1 MTAMWDLVKVSL
13 RAVVAH
19 RLRSV
24 LSMLGIAIGVA
35 SVILLTSIGEGTRL
49 YLTSQFTQFGTN
61 LLAITPGKA
70 ETLGVPGAL
79 GGTTRKLTIDDAE
92 AISRLPGVERV
103 VPMAFGTARVE
114 ANGRGRSVFVYGVT
128 PDVPEVWQWNVRVG
142 SFWPHGDPRRSVA
155 QAVLGPKLKRELFG
169 PHNALGEFVRIG
181 GSRFRV
187 VGLMEPK
194 GQLLGFDLDDAAYIP
209 IAAAMKIFNVD
220 ELTEI
225 DLTFSHARLLDTVE
239 DDLRLLLTERHGGRE
254 DFSVTSQAAMLEVFD
269 NVMNI
274 VTLAVGA
281 IGGVS
286 LLVGAIGILTMMW
299 IAVGERRNEIG
310 LIRSVGATR
319 NQVQLVFLV
328 EAATLASL
336 GGLLGTAFGLGVCSL
351 LRMALPGLP
360 VHTPLIFVFL
370 AVTVSLAV
378 GLLAGVTP
386 ARRAAHLDPI
396 EALRAE

>member
-1 MTAMWDLVKVSL
+1 MWELVKLSL
-13 RAVVAH
+13 RAIVSH
-19 RLRSV
+19 RMRSL
-24 LSMLGIAIGVA
+24 LSMLGIGIGIA

-49 YLTSQFTQFGTN
+49 YMVGQFTQFGTN
-61 LLAITPGKA
+61 LLAINPGKA
-70 ETLGVPGAL
+70 ETIGVPGAL

-92 AISRLPGVERV
+92 ALARIPGVEKV
-103 VPMAFGTARVE
+103 VPMVFGTGRVE
-114 ANGRGRSVFVYGVT
+114 AKGLGRSVFIYGVT
-128 PDVPEVWQWNVRVG
+128 PDVPEVWQWGVRIG
-142 SFWPHGDPRRSVA
+142 SFWPPGDPRRSHS
-155 QAVLGPKLKRELFG
+155 QAVLGTRLKHELFG
-169 PHNALGEFVRIG
+169 NANALGEFVRIG
-181 GSRFRV
+181 GTRFRV

-194 GQLLGFDLDDAAYIP
+194 GQFLGFDLDDSVYIP
-209 IAAAMKIFNVD
+209 IATAMRVFNMD

-225 DLTFSHARLLDTVE
+225 DLTFSHARLLDSVE
-239 DDLRLLLTERHGGRE
+239 GNVRRVLTERHGGRE

-269 NVMNI
+269 NIMNI
-274 VTLAVGA
+274 VTMAVGA

-310 LIRSVGATR
+310 LIRSIGATR
-319 NQVQLVFLV
+319 KQVQLVFLV
-328 EAATLASL
+328 EAATLATL
-336 GGLLGTAFGLGVCSL
+336 GGLSGIGVGSGIC
-351 LRMALPGLP
+351 ALIRIAMPGLP
-360 VHTPLIFVFL
+360 VHTPPIFVVL